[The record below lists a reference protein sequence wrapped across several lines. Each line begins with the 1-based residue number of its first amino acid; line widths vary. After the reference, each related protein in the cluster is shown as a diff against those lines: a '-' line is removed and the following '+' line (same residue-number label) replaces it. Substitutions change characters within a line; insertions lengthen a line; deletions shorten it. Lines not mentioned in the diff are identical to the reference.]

1 MIYSIN
7 LQVFKQMFKR
17 SNNTNTDL
25 AKEQE
30 NIRNTVHQRYRTNIL
45 FAFTL
50 FTLTLTLCFCWEIV
64 NNPDSNPERIKFAF
78 TLITAIVS
86 GLVGFIT
93 GKAVS

>member
-7 LQVFKQMFKR
+7 FLGFKQLFQP
-17 SNNTNTDL
+17 SSHTDSDL
-25 AKEQE
+25 AQEQE

-45 FAFTL
+45 FIFTL
-50 FTLTLTLCFCWEIV
+50 FTLTLTLYFCWGIV
-64 NNPDSNPERIKFAF
+64 MNPESNPDRIKFAF

-93 GKAVS
+93 GRAVS

>member
-1 MIYSIN
+1 MIYLIN
-7 LQVFKQMFKR
+7 FQAFKQIFKR
-17 SNNTNTDL
+17 SNNTNSNL
-25 AKEQE
+25 AQEQE

-50 FTLTLTLCFCWEIV
+50 FTLTLTLCCCWSIV
-64 NNPDSNPERIKFAF
+64 NNPQSNPETIKFAF